1 MNIYRFGYCRLT
13 SGLVILAKSKEVARK
28 ISLEIFEKETK
39 KVEIK
44 YKLLYII
51 TISKNPMISYMYVDI
66 YICTFQINNI
76 M

>member
-51 TISKNPMISYMYVDI
+51 TISKNPIISYMYVDI
-66 YICTFQINNI
+66 YMYFSDK
-76 M
+76 